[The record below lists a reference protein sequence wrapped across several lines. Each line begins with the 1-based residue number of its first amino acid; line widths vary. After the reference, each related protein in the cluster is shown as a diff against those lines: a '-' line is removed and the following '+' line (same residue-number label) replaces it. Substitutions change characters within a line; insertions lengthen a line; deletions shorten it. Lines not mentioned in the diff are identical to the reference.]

1 MRKFDTSIRRF
12 SSISLKLLLVTI
24 PNGTLYFSSVPQGRN
39 ISMKFSWCKECGEF
53 NSDDHYIYYCGQES
67 LRRNGVAIIVNKKI
81 LKCSTWKKFQKLQN
95 DLYSFP
101 SKPFITVKQVYA
113 ATSNAEEAKVEWFSE
128 DLQDFLELTLQKRW
142 PFRGLE
148 CKSRK
153 SRVTWS
159 NRQIW
164 SWSTK
169 WNRSKDNRVLPTE
182 CTGHSKHPLPTTQE

>member
-24 PNGTLYFSSVPQGRN
+24 PNWALYFSSVPQGRN

-67 LRRNGVAIIVNKKI
+67 LRRNGVAIMVNKKFWNAVLERN
-81 LKCSTWKKFQKLQN
+81 LKNYRMISIHFQG
-95 DLYSFP
+95 
-101 SKPFITVKQVYA
+101 KPFITVKQVYA

-142 PFRGLE
+142 PFHYRGLE

-153 SRVTWS
+153 SRVTCS

-164 SWSTK
+164 SW
-169 WNRSKDNRVLPTE
+169 E
-182 CTGHSKHPLPTTQE
+182 Y